1 MPTTSNLILLLVI
14 ISIILELGSSFPG
27 FRPHSRCIMRLLSE
41 TKESE
46 NSQQKYENLKVEKG
60 LTHIKYNKF
69 APTADEA
76 VNMTDEQFRAVIM
89 TRMLEAEKERR
100 ASGPVGNTASD
111 NYLDNLSAPKAAVR
125 EVNTNGKKRYGLSK
139 QNNRIISNDKT
150 ETH

>member
-1 MPTTSNLILLLVI
+1 
-14 ISIILELGSSFPG
+14 
-27 FRPHSRCIMRLLSE
+27 MRLLSE